1 MTPGELASSIA
12 ALNDNALSLIAI
24 YLSVLSGYII
34 AAYMVGENLSRFQL
48 FFINSLFVIF
58 SLLLTVGA
66 FQIFQ
71 LVAEIQA
78 EYAGLIPEFVATRF
92 VLTTLIIQL
101 IAIGGALFFMHD
113 RRKNKSG

>member
-1 MTPGELASSIA
+1 MTPGELATSIA

-34 AAYMVGENLSRFQL
+34 ATYMVGENLSKFQL
-48 FFINSLFVIF
+48 YFINALFVIF
-58 SLLLTVGA
+58 SLLLTVGT

-78 EYAGLIPEFVATRF
+78 EHSGLIPEFVATRF

-101 IAIGGALFFMHD
+101 AAVCGALFFMHD
-113 RRKNKSG
+113 RRKKTSD